1 MKLLLDINVLLD
13 VLLLRNPWAEPAAH
27 LLSRIERGE
36 ATGYVADHTLTTVHY
51 VVSRARDRQSAGAA
65 VTDLLRFLE
74 VVPIEKVD
82 FNQALVLP
90 IDDFEDAVQAAAAL
104 KIGVDYVV
112 TRDEKGF
119 RALSIPSANS
129 GEILSLL

>member
-13 VLLLRNPWAEPAAH
+13 VLLQRDPWAEAAAH
-27 LLSRIERGE
+27 LLTRIERGE
-36 ATGYVADHTLTTVHY
+36 ASGFVAGHTLTTIHY
-51 VVSRARDRQSAGAA
+51 IVSRARDRQSAASA
-65 VTDLLRFLE
+65 VSDLLRFLE

-82 FNQALVLP
+82 FSQALILP
-90 IDDFEDAVQAAAAL
+90 MDDFEDAVQASAAL

-119 RALSIPSANS
+119 SGLNIPSVNS
-129 GEILSLL
+129 GEVLSLF

>member
-13 VLLLRNPWAEPAAH
+13 VLLQRNPWAEPAAH
-27 LLSRIERGE
+27 LLTRIERGE
-36 ATGYVADHTLTTVHY
+36 ASGFVAGHTLTTVHH
-51 VVSRARDRQSAGAA
+51 VVSRARNRLSAAAA

-74 VVPIEKVD
+74 IVPIEKVD

-119 RALSIPSANS
+119 RALSIPSVNS

>member
-13 VLLLRNPWAEPAAH
+13 VLLQRNPWSESAAH
-27 LLSRIERGE
+27 LLTRIERGE
-36 ATGYVADHTLTTVHY
+36 ASGFVAGHTLTTVHH
-51 VVSRARDRQSAGAA
+51 VVSRARNRLSAAAA

-74 VVPIEKVD
+74 IVPIEKVD

-119 RALSIPSANS
+119 RALSIPSVNS
-129 GEILSLL
+129 GEILALL

>member
-13 VLLLRNPWAEPAAH
+13 VLLQRDPWAEPAAH
-27 LLSRIERGE
+27 LLTRIERGK
-36 ATGYVADHTLTTVHY
+36 ASGFVAGHTLTTIHY
-51 VVSRARDRQSAGAA
+51 VVSRARDRQSAASA
-65 VTDLLRFLE
+65 VSDLLRFLE

-82 FNQALVLP
+82 FSQALVLP
-90 IDDFEDAVQAAAAL
+90 MDDLEDAVQASAAL

-119 RALSIPSANS
+119 GGLSIPSVNT
-129 GEILSLL
+129 GEVLSLL